1 MAAAA
6 VHDAAGFPH
15 PGNRER
21 PPRFGDP
28 AAPSRVGL
36 GCSGLPAD
44 L

>member
-21 PPRFGDP
+21 PPRFGC
-28 AAPSRVGL
+28 G
-36 GCSGLPAD
+36 SG
-44 L
+44 